1 MEMDGYSKYYAVV
14 QDLKNIYIYIA
25 MTICG
30 REVSR

>member
-14 QDLKNIYIYIA
+14 QDLNIYIYMA
-25 MTICG
+25 TAICG